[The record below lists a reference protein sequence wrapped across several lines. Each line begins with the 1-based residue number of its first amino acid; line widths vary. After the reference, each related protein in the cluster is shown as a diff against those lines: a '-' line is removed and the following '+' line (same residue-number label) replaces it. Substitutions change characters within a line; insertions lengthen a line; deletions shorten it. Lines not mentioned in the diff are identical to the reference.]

1 LHGGSGALPPMI
13 AKVEA
18 KASASEVDPLDDI
31 KRQKIYLF
39 HGYND
44 AVVTKSVTDAAAEF
58 YRRYLANAG
67 QGNLYYQESRGAGHS
82 FVVNAQAQQDLNQ
95 APMTNSLVPLSK

>member
-1 LHGGSGALPPMI
+1 MNGYTLPVATATGPCMAGPAPDLPPMI

-44 AVVTKSVTDAAAEF
+44 AP
-58 YRRYLANAG
+58 YLP
-67 QGNLYYQESRGAGHS
+67 R
-82 FVVNAQAQQDLNQ
+82 
-95 APMTNSLVPLSK
+95 SKR